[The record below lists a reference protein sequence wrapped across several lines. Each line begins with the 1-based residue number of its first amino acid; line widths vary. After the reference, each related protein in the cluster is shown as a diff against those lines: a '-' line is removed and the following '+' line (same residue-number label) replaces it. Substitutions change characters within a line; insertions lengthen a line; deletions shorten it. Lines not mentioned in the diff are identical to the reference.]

1 MHEANRAVLQRSK
14 KRRYSTCRK
23 AALPSCWRSLVK
35 ELFTLLS
42 QGVEPPHVGLETRGQ
57 SEVYKQANG
66 GPPTWATTV
75 LAPHVEPRG
84 IMYTRGP
91 ISLSTV
97 TLIFSL
103 THDLFLLT
111 HFDPQS
117 CEHSNFRKQIEI
129 KKTFVTNLHI
139 HGIMKGTAHRE
150 CKE

>member
-1 MHEANRAVLQRSK
+1 MHEANRAVRQRSK

-57 SEVYKQANG
+57 SEVQKQTNG
-66 GPPTWATTV
+66 GPPTWATTAP
-75 LAPHVEPRG
+75 APHVEPPW
-84 IMYTRGP
+84 IMNTTGP
-91 ISLSTV
+91 ISLSSV

-129 KKTFVTNLHI
+129 KKTYFTNLTTHTW
-139 HGIMKGTAHRE
+139 HNERY
-150 CKE
+150 CK